1 MLPPSG
7 PHEGLLRVDQPQ
19 SFGVGSVDSDCITD
33 IISSANWIP
42 ASRPPTVLVL
52 TSPSAPTT
60 VALKASFCID
70 KLNTEQQ
77 VCKLCPGVDLTAG
90 MVLRGL
96 NYRVRLGAA
105 RCQHVFVV
113 IFPEL
118 SLGIGYP
125 CRPANSRY
133 LSSRMAFSSTKN
145 ITQQNLPLCLT
156 KAEDPRLASKWNV
169 SIACLMLNGQ
179 IYII

>member
-1 MLPPSG
+1 M
-7 PHEGLLRVDQPQ
+7 HLLIVGEDFRGCVFPESDFLQAQPAE
-19 SFGVGSVDSDCITD
+19 F
-33 IISSANWIP
+33 SSMD
-42 ASRPPTVLVL
+42 
-52 TSPSAPTT
+52 
-60 VALKASFCID
+60 F
-70 KLNTEQQ
+70 
-77 VCKLCPGVDLTAG
+77 TAG

-125 CRPANSRY
+125 CRTANSRY

-169 SIACLMLNGQ
+169 SIACQKVESDQRNLA
-179 IYII
+179 